1 MINLRWAKFTV
12 HACRCSILGV
22 QLCCISSTAYLHVT
36 YGQHSSLG
44 MRITQL
50 SCWGFLAF
58 EARSKTEIWRA
69 TANHAQRESVPGFG
83 AILITLKPRTMH
95 HQAPPFGLF
104 TCNYTIEPGPII
116 TPQPPFS
123 PPRSSIN
130 IIGLLE
136 ERQAE
141 RRREASLI
149 GTHRHKPLLPGR
161 PCAVRCC
168 SCRSIASLTAS
179 SSRPHTRPS
188 HTSGGPQLETMKSCA
203 MAASSPSQETAS
215 LHSNTCALS

>member
-116 TPQPPFS
+116 TPQPPSTLLNFS
-123 PPRSSIN
+123 ILIIDLRASMYNPQTIFSAPPPRSSMFSS
-130 IIGLLE
+130 
-136 ERQAE
+136 Q
-141 RRREASLI
+141 
-149 GTHRHKPLLPGR
+149 
-161 PCAVRCC
+161 
-168 SCRSIASLTAS
+168 CRA
-179 SSRPHTRPS
+179 RTRPS
-188 HTSGGPQLETMKSCA
+188 HRLGRQ
-203 MAASSPSQETAS
+203 
-215 LHSNTCALS
+215 